1 MSTHKRLDCG
11 FLFSITHPF
20 MALSC
25 HIFFFSLLGSFFWG
39 KERKAQGL
47 AFGFNFNTFTD
58 TFRSSSILSLI
69 RPCLPCSKKELA
81 RFHNSLKCL
90 NACISLK
97 TGRYL

>member
-11 FLFSITHPF
+11 FLFSITPFHGVFLSHPF
-20 MALSC
+20 SFLYWDLS
-25 HIFFFSLLGSFFWG
+25 FGE

-69 RPCLPCSKKELA
+69 RPCLPCSKKELW
-81 RFHNSLKCL
+81 L
-90 NACISLK
+90 ISTILSSA
-97 TGRYL
+97 